1 MAYPERSVVTVLVVD
16 AVSSTSRIAS
26 VDPDDAQL
34 MVDDV
39 LAHIRHSV
47 ERAGGLLVSFAGDGG
62 VAVFGWPDS
71 LEDHA
76 DRACEAAWN
85 IQHFTGG
92 DSPILDPEKNEVQ
105 FRVGIHSGL
114 VGLRHLELERGSQI
128 DLVGGTVHLAARLEK
143 SAQPGQILL
152 SAETLELCRLDFEHT
167 ARPDLAILEEIN
179 STVYQLSAPPKR
191 RRANDALHEYAF
203 PIVGRDME
211 RAILRKSI
219 TRNSHAKAA
228 FAIIGE
234 PGIGKSR
241 LAAAA
246 IDEALSQNAVDR
258 LLVYRGDVQKRTT
271 PFAVFRSL
279 ILDALKLDEQ
289 ATQSQIEAAFCDAGF
304 EADGGGALHA
314 ILLSDG
320 RSDSAQ
326 SGPRLSLKQ
335 IAQGLVDIFARLAL
349 KDRTLLL
356 LEDLH
361 LVDPESQLC
370 LELLCGGNDGH
381 ALYLLLTGR
390 PEAAFDAQQI
400 ADTVLRLEPMS
411 RDKMRLLARRLW
423 TKNIPDELDIEKALD
438 QADGIPFVLE
448 QLVCSVDAQG
458 VDPLQSIPQGVQSM
472 IHARLNRLPRAAK
485 HCAQSLSILGEQ
497 VELDFARKVLGIGT
511 EELMANLAQLNHLA
525 ITRVI
530 SGRSVRFC
538 HAIIAEAC
546 QNTVPRARRKDIHL
560 TAIDVITATYDDL
573 GGQYERLAYHAE
585 AAGDDRLALEYLS
598 KAARGAMKNYAGKS
612 LQLLFD
618 RALDCIDRIGE
629 PAEEAFVDLTIMVC
643 TTMLQLGEF
652 SKMHDHL
659 PKVLALAKKQNRTNQ
674 ICAAKCN
681 LGMVDWFEGRYE
693 DGIRTVDEALQMA
706 RELDSLPHIF
716 AAQHLLA
723 VLNHAMGNMD
733 EALDFT
739 RDLCQRLSG
748 DLETKRLGAAG
759 IPGAISH
766 AFLGWFLIDIGAYEE
781 SLQHAQ
787 KALDISRSCKDPY
800 TEVVALNALGR
811 VLIMMERTDEAVAC
825 LETTMDLIEQHG
837 YDAPKPHITG
847 LLATALARNGR
858 AEEAIERVDDCFRKA
873 LHLRTGRLE
882 IYYLYAGYAEALFR
896 SGAVERCLPAIDQA
910 IEIGRSINN
919 PGLIVQGLA
928 IRAKLAMAIKSD
940 SPLIQPD
947 IDEHRTLC
955 DRHGFKQLV

>member
-105 FRVGIHSGL
+105 FRVGVHSGL

-152 SAETLELCRLDFEHT
+152 SAETIELCRLDFEY
-167 ARPDLAILEEIN
+167 APRPELAILEEIN
-179 STVYQLSAPPKR
+179 SSVYQLSAPPDR
-191 RRANDALHEYAF
+191 RRASDALQTYAF

-219 TRNSHAKAA
+219 ARELPAKAA
-228 FAIIGE
+228 FALIGE

-246 IDEALSQNAVDR
+246 IEEALSANAVDR
-258 LLVYRGDVQKRTT
+258 LLVYRGDIQKRTT

-279 ILDALKLDEQ
+279 ILDALKLEEQ
-289 ATQSQIEAAFCDAGF
+289 ATQQHIEAAFRDAGF
-304 EADGGGALHA
+304 ESGGDGALDA
-314 ILLSDG
+314 ILMSDG
-320 RSDSAQ
+320 RTKSAQ
-326 SGPRLSLKQ
+326 AGPRLSLKQ
-335 IAQGLVDIFARLAL
+335 TAQGLVDIFGQLAL
-349 KDRTLLL
+349 KGRTLLL

-370 LELLCGGNDGH
+370 LELLCDNDDGR

-411 RDKMRLLARRLW
+411 RDKMRVLARRLW
-423 TKNIPDELDIEKALD
+423 TKNIPDELNIEMALD

-458 VDPLQSIPQGVQSM
+458 ADASQSIPQGVQSM

-511 EELMANLAQLNHLA
+511 EELMANLAQLSHLA
-525 ITRVI
+525 IARVI

-546 QNTVPRARRKDIHL
+546 QNTVPRPRRRDVHQ
-560 TAIDVITATYDDL
+560 TAIHVITATYDDL
-573 GGQYERLAYHAE
+573 GGQYERLAFHAE
-585 AAGDDRLALEYLS
+585 AADDDLLALEYLS
-598 KAARGAMKNYAGKS
+598 KAACRAVKNYAGKS

-618 RALDCIDRIGE
+618 RTLDCIDRIGE

-659 PKVLALAKKQNRTNQ
+659 PKVLALAEKQNRTNQ

-681 LGMVDWFEGRYE
+681 LGMVDWFEGRYQH
-693 DGIRTVDEALQMA
+693 GITMVDDALQMA
-706 RELDSLPHIF
+706 REMDSLPHIF

-723 VLNHAMGNMD
+723 ILNHAMGNM
-733 EALDFT
+733 EAALAFS
-739 RDLCQRLSG
+739 RDLCQQLSG

-759 IPGAISH
+759 IPGAISR
-766 AFLGWFLIDIGAYEE
+766 AFLGWFLTDMGEYEE
-781 SLQHAQ
+781 SLEYAR
-787 KALDISRSCKDPY
+787 KALEISRSCEDPY
-800 TEVVALNALGR
+800 TEVVALNALAR
-811 VLIMMERTDEAVAC
+811 NLIMMGRNDDAVAC
-825 LETTMDLIEQHG
+825 LQTTMELIEQHG

-847 LLATALARNGR
+847 LLATALARSGR
-858 AEEAIERVDDCFRKA
+858 AEEAIERVDDCFGKA

-882 IYYLYAGYAEALFR
+882 IYYLYAGYAEALFQ

-910 IEIGRSINN
+910 IEIGRSIDN

-928 IRAKLAMAIKSD
+928 IRARLRSAIKSE
-940 SPLIQPD
+940 SPLIQRD

-955 DRHGFKQLV
+955 DRHGFKALV

>member
-39 LAHIRHSV
+39 LSHIRQCV

-85 IQHFTGG
+85 IQNFTGK
-92 DSPILDPEKNEVQ
+92 DTPILDPEKNEVL

-143 SAQPGQILL
+143 SAQPGEILL
-152 SAETLELCRLDFEHT
+152 SAETLELCRLDFECHP
-167 ARPDLAILEEIN
+167 RPDLPILEEIN
-179 STVYQLSAPPKR
+179 SSVFMLNAPPER
-191 RRANDALHEYAF
+191 RNANEALQKYDF

-219 TRNSHAKAA
+219 ARRTPEKAA
-228 FAIIGE
+228 LALIGE

-246 IDEALSQNAVDR
+246 IDEALAGDAIDH
-258 LLVYRGDVQKRTT
+258 LLVYRGDIQKRTT

-289 ATQSQIEAAFCDAGF
+289 AAQPQIEAAFYEAGF
-304 EADGGGALHA
+304 ETGSAGALDA
-314 ILLSDG
+314 ILMTG
-320 RSDSAQ
+320 GHGKSARAGQ
-326 SGPRLSLKQ
+326 QLSLKQ
-335 IAQGLVDIFARLAL
+335 TAQGLVEIFGRLAL

-370 LELLCGGNDGH
+370 LELLCNNNDGRR
-381 ALYLLLTGR
+381 LFVLLTGR

-411 RDKMRLLARRLW
+411 RDKMRLLAERLW
-423 TKNIPDELDIEKALD
+423 TKNIPDQLNIEKALD

-448 QLVCSVDAQG
+448 QLVCSLDTDEAES
-458 VDPLQSIPQGVQSM
+458 LQSMPQGVQSM

-485 HCAQSLSILGEQ
+485 HCAQSLSILGEE
-497 VELDFARKVLGIGT
+497 VELEFARKVLGIGT
-511 EELMANLAQLNHLA
+511 EELMTILAQLNHLA

-530 SGRSVRFC
+530 PGRSVRFF

-546 QNTVPRARRKDIHL
+546 QNTVPRERRRDIHR
-560 TAIDVITATYDDL
+560 TAIDVISATYADL
-573 GGQYERLAYHAE
+573 GGQYERLAFHAE
-585 AAGDDRLALEYLS
+585 AAGDDLLALDYLS
-598 KAARGAMKNYAGKS
+598 KAAERAMRNYAGKS

-618 RALDCIDRIGE
+618 RALECIDRIGE

-652 SKMHDHL
+652 SKMHSHL
-659 PKVLALAKKQNRTNQ
+659 PRVHALAEKQNRTSQ

-681 LGMVDWFEGRYE
+681 LGMVDWFEGRYQH
-693 DGIRTVDEALQMA
+693 GVAIVGEALEMA
-706 RELDSLPHIF
+706 RSMDSLPHIF
-716 AAQHLLA
+716 AAQHLLS
-723 VLNHAMGNMD
+723 VLNHAMGNLD
-733 EALDFT
+733 TALRLS
-739 RDLCQRLSG
+739 RDLCDQLSG
-748 DLETKRLGAAG
+748 DLQTKRLGAAG
-759 IPGAISH
+759 IPGAISR
-766 AFLGWFLIDIGAYEE
+766 AFLGWFLTDKGDYEE
-781 SLQHAQ
+781 SLKYAQ
-787 KALDISRSCKDPY
+787 LALDISRSCDDPY
-800 TEVVALNALGR
+800 TEVIALNALGR
-811 VLIMMERTDEAVAC
+811 NLIMMGRADEAVTC
-825 LETTMDLIEQHG
+825 LETTTALIEAHG

-847 LLATALARNGR
+847 LLATALARSGR
-858 AEEAIERVDDCFRKA
+858 ADEAIELVDDCFGQA

-910 IEIGRSINN
+910 IEIGRSISN
-919 PGLIVQGLA
+919 PGLIAQGLA
-928 IRAKLAMAIKSD
+928 IRAELGMAIKAD
-940 SPLIQPD
+940 SPLIQQD
-947 IDEHRTLC
+947 VEEHRSLC
-955 DRHGFKQLV
+955 AKHGFKALV